1 MDTKDIFTKTFQKKS
16 IPKPPK
22 TESIEPILET
32 KKAVAAKALPAK
44 KSEIRNP
51 KPEITAPVRREVVA
65 AFDSENIVR
74 AIHKAKEENQRI
86 TVDVPMDIYR
96 SMKVHLAHEN
106 VSIRDFV
113 VRLIDVYL
121 TKNEIR

>member
-1 MDTKDIFTKTFQKKS
+1 MDTKNIFTKTFQKKA
-16 IPKPPK
+16 PEKPTKQATTP
-22 TESIEPILET
+22 TIEKPLIAE
-32 KKAVAAKALPAK
+32 
-44 KSEIRNP
+44 NP
-51 KPEITAPVRREVVA
+51 KNSKTSTPARRESASVSM
-65 AFDSENIVR
+65 FDSENIVH

-86 TVDVPMDIYR
+86 TVDVPLDIYK

-121 TKNEIR
+121 TKNQIK